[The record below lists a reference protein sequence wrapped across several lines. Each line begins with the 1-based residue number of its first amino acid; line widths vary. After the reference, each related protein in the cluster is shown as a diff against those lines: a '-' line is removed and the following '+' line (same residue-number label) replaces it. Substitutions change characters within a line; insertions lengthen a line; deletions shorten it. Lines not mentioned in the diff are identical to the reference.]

1 MKKYF
6 EFNKPFRKFLP
17 LFTIMLSLV
26 LLMSAS
32 YAMLVTAHEG
42 ENNYVIQVAD
52 LEVTFVD
59 NETDALVLE
68 NAYPMT
74 DKDGLSQTEEL
85 VFKVKNTGTIVSK
98 YDVYIEGTTQD
109 NIDFP
114 SKIKFVTNK
123 DNTSYKD
130 IKVLSQDNY
139 IDKGVSIEPN
149 DSVVYR
155 VKAWLDEDAS
165 SLYMNE
171 TYKAKIVINA
181 TQGE

>member
-1 MKKYF
+1 
-6 EFNKPFRKFLP
+6 
-17 LFTIMLSLV
+17 
-26 LLMSAS
+26 MS
-32 YAMLVTAHEG
+32 
-42 ENNYVIQVAD
+42 
-52 LEVTFVD
+52 
-59 NETDALVLE
+59 
-68 NAYPMT
+68 

-98 YDVYIEGTTQD
+98 YDVYIEETMKD

-123 DNTSYKD
+123 ANTSYKD

-149 DSVVYR
+149 DTVVYR
-155 VKAWLDEDAS
+155 VKAWLAEDAS

-171 TYKAKIVINA
+171 TYKAKIVINIS
-181 TQGE
+181 QGE